1 MAIVAAGALVL
12 SACTSGTDDNN
23 GNNNADGNNG
33 AADNGGDDEGT
44 ETDEGDNGAEDT
56 GDGAEETDDGDEGG
70 EAAGDTAKP
79 DLGDIETQQDNIYF
93 SVGADEWQ
101 GLNAN
106 TSVTNSV
113 YNSVISSRL
122 GSSFW
127 YYGTDGTIYPDTD
140 YGSYEV
146 VSEEPLTVE
155 YTISDEAVWEDGQP
169 ITYDDYL
176 FDWASN
182 NPPSLLG
189 EDVEEPL
196 FDSVASDWGL
206 YNPEG
211 PVGEPGGKT
220 FTVEYSEPYPDWQLS
235 VGGALPAHVAA
246 EQSGMTLEELTA
258 AIQDGDVE
266 ALTPAAEFWNE
277 GWLSPDQTLPDPA
290 IAPSSGPYSIDT
302 ASGAEW
308 SVGEYLTIGPNES
321 YWGPPPATSNLTFR
335 FAAPETHV
343 QALQNGDINIIEPQ
357 ATVDTVQQIEA
368 LGDAFTLE
376 TGDTMTFEHLDY
388 NMSEGDPDEDLAAS
402 PFADSE
408 GGLAAREA
416 FAHCVPRQQI
426 VDNLITPVYDQ
437 AQVMD
442 SREVFPF
449 EEDYQEH
456 VDKIYDGR
464 YDEVD
469 LDTARAKFEESGL
482 EEGTEVRIG
491 YGAGNQRRVDEVA
504 LIKASCDEVGFEIVD
519 ASAPGLGDVLSS
531 GDWEIALFA
540 WAGSGTVTGSAFW
553 YEIDGPGNYGM
564 WVNETADEA
573 WNTISTSL
581 DPEVHAEQLAIIETE
596 AWNDLHSIPLFAHP
610 GVEAY
615 DATIEN
621 VIHNASQTG
630 VPWNAEQWVRAN

>member
-23 GNNNADGNNG
+23 GNNGENNAGGNNNG
-33 AADNGGDDEGT
+33 ANNNGGDEGNGTDNGAEGT
-44 ETDEGDNGAEDT
+44 NGAEDT
-56 GDGAEETDDGDEGG
+56 ADGGDEGEGG

-79 DLGDIETQQDNIYF
+79 DLGEVETQQDNIFF

-122 GSSFW
+122 NGSFW

-140 YGSYEV
+140 YGTYEM
-146 VSEEPLTVE
+146 VSEDPLTIE
-155 YTISDEAVWEDGQP
+155 YTISDEAVWEDGTP

-176 FDWASN
+176 FDWAST
-182 NPPSLLG
+182 NPPSLFG
-189 EDVEEPL
+189 EDLEEPV
-196 FDSVASDWGL
+196 FDSVATDWGI
-206 YNPEG
+206 YNPDG
-211 PVGEPGGKT
+211 PQGEPGGKT
-220 FTVEYSEPYPDWQLS
+220 FTVEYADPYPDWQLS

-246 EQSGMTLEELTA
+246 EQSNMSLEELTA
-258 AIQDGDVE
+258 AIQDGDVD
-266 ALTPAAEFWNE
+266 AITPAAEFWNE
-277 GWLSPDQTLPDPA
+277 GWLSPDQTLPDPS
-290 IAPSSGPYSIDT
+290 IAQSSGPYSIDA

-368 LGDAFTLE
+368 LGDAFTLD

-388 NMSEGDPDEDLAAS
+388 NMAEGS
-402 PFADSE
+402 PFAEGE

-426 VDNLITPVYDQ
+426 VDNLITPIYDE
-437 AQVMD
+437 AVVLD

-449 EEDYQEH
+449 EENYEDH
-456 VDKIYDGR
+456 VGAIYDGR
-464 YDEVD
+464 YDELD
-469 LDTARAKFEESGL
+469 LETAQAKFDESGL
-482 EEGTEVRIG
+482 EEGTEIRIG
-491 YGAGNQRRVDEVA
+491 YGAGNQRRVDQVG

-519 ASAPGLGDVLSS
+519 ASAAGLGDVLSS

-553 YEIDGPGNYGM
+553 YEIDGPGNYGG
-564 WVNETADEA
+564 WVNEAADEA
-573 WNTISTSL
+573 WQTISTSL
-581 DPEVHAEQLAIIETE
+581 DEEVHAEQLAIIETE

-610 GVEAY
+610 GVTAY
-615 DATIEN
+615 DSTIDN

-630 VPWNAEQWVRAN
+630 IPWNAEQWVRAN